1 MKTFA
6 EQIHS
11 PFNNIEGCYSAL
23 FVSCL
28 VSGPVCTQ
36 RGEEIVDMIQEC
48 RMLHNEELCDLYMLF
63 SVVGTARLLTAS

>member
-1 MKTFA
+1 VFQTVS

-11 PFNNIEGCYSAL
+11 PFNDIEGCYSAL

-36 RGEEIVDMIQEC
+36 RGEEIMW
-48 RMLHNEELCDLYMLF
+48 M
-63 SVVGTARLLTAS
+63 